1 MSKKIKRHLH
11 EGEEIHYIE
20 QPSWF
25 KYHKQ
30 LKWSFLLLPLID
42 AALKKYT
49 THLVITNDRVL
60 LRHGLI
66 GDHSKAVRYNNM
78 TTVKVNQS
86 ALGAILNYGHI
97 HIHTQTGGHADLVFH
112 YIKNPIEVKK
122 KIERRIKI

>member
-1 MSKKIKRHLH
+1 MDRKIKKHLH
-11 EGEEIHYIE
+11 DGEEIQYVE
-20 QPSWF
+20 RPSWL
-25 KYHKQ
+25 KYHRQ
-30 LKWSFLLLPLID
+30 LMFSPLIIPLIH
-42 AALKKYT
+42 AAVKKYT

-66 GDHSKAVRYNNM
+66 GDNSKAVRYSNM

-97 HIHTQTGGHADLVFH
+97 HIHTQTGGHADLVFN